1 MYSVEIVQRASNGT
15 VRVGAMDS
23 IIYTSKPG
31 FTGRDTFIYARRGRT
46 TGNLP
51 ATRTVRVSVTVAP

>member
-1 MYSVEIVQRASNGT
+1 MG
-15 VRVGAMDS
+15 S

-31 FTGRDTFIYARRGRT
+31 FTGRDTFIYARRGPT

-51 ATRTVRVSVTVAP
+51 ATRTVRVTVTVAP